1 MTSSPSES
9 AEPSTTT
16 EASTESPNFAR
27 RRALVGVAG
36 VAALAAVGL
45 GLAAATGW
53 GGPANVVTIVA
64 PTESGTTATP
74 SDSSSAGA
82 SSTPTATGTSTPTP
96 TSTPTA
102 TSAPGAPTT
111 EQPFDI
117 ATASSVTVLVNK
129 HYSLDP
135 VDYAP
140 EPMVKLTDIDVPS
153 MNDHSLRK
161 DAAEGFKDMYEAAID
176 DGVTLDMTS
185 GYRDYELQTE
195 LYDGYVEDLGQKGA
209 DLTSARPGSSEHQ
222 TGLAADISA
231 PSESDCILTEC
242 FGDTDASDWLVQHS
256 YEYGFILR
264 YPEGETGVTGYEYEP
279 WHYRFIGIEAAAA
292 YHESGAET
300 YEDFLGVEPAPDY
313 KD

>member
-9 AEPSTTT
+9 AEPSTTPT
-16 EASTESPNFAR
+16 ASTASPNFAR

-36 VAALAAVGL
+36 VAALAVVGL

-64 PTESGTTATP
+64 PTASGTTAP
-74 SDSSSAGA
+74 P
-82 SSTPTATGTSTPTP
+82 SSTPTATGSATPTP
-96 TSTPTA
+96 SQTPTA
-102 TSAPGAPTT
+102 SAAPGAPTT
-111 EQPFDI
+111 DQPFDI

-129 HYSLDP
+129 HYSLNP

-140 EPMVKLTDIDVPS
+140 KPMVKLTDIDVPS

-161 DAAEGFKDMYEAAID
+161 DAAEAFKDMYEAALS
-176 DGVTLDMTS
+176 DGITLDMTS
-185 GYRDYELQTE
+185 GYRDYALQTE
-195 LYDGYVEDLGQKGA
+195 LYDGYVDDLGQKGA

-231 PSESDCILTEC
+231 PGESDCILTEC
-242 FGDTDASDWLVQHS
+242 FGDTKASDWLVAHS

-264 YPEGETGVTGYEYEP
+264 YPDGETAVTGYEYEP
-279 WHYRFIGIEAAAA
+279 WHYRFIGVEAAAA
-292 YHESGAET
+292 YHDSGAAT

-313 KD
+313 GD